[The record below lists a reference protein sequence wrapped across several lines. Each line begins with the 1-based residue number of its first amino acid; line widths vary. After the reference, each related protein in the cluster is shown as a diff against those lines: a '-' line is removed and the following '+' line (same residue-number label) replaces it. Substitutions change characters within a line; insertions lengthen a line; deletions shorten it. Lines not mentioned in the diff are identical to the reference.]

1 MCLPFHATHSQ
12 LVSEPRSLGDLGSSA
27 CPPAQVPRDASDP
40 ARVER
45 HWISLPKA
53 SPDDNAVETWVS
65 DIPLAI
71 LDPSNDPTPNAT
83 QQVIQVRRVY

>member
-1 MCLPFHATHSQ
+1 MQRIRNWYPNQEVWVILDQARAH
-12 LVSEPRSLGDLGSSA
+12 PRKSHETR
-27 CPPAQVPRDASDP
+27 PIPRALK
-40 ARVER
+40 R